1 MKPKYYQTL
10 TFRTTHLI
18 STLRLLAILAMLAS
32 SMLLG
37 TAFAQTLQ
45 LHYTF
50 EDAGTTTTSSGAL
63 PVVLNMVSGS
73 GLAAVDLHGPANSG
87 VQNQGHSLN
96 LSTNPISGN
105 PAATAAAYAV
115 TTGNATL
122 GQLGVVSNFTATVW
136 FKMTS
141 LITNLANNQCRFFV
155 LGTNGVTDD
164 NSAATFATNNVIGM
178 NIGSG
183 SALTFP
189 KNAIWLQLNNLPTES
204 AAIYYDF
211 PTNVWLFVG
220 MTYDSV
226 SGNAS
231 IYFGSEASPAKLYA
245 VKNIGAG
252 TNFNFSGSA
261 SLSIGNRPT
270 GARDFPGW
278 IDEFR
283 FYTGVGDANFV
294 EAVRQQSTVVA
305 ITGLVPDGSVLMSG
319 TNKLSFT
326 AASANGVKVSVNG
339 TDVSSS
345 LLFTPTT
352 GGQIVTYTNL
362 PINPTLI
369 GQSILNGVNV
379 SILVMDNAGVV
390 ASNSYVYDAFS
401 PNNFTWEAEDY
412 DFSSGL
418 YIDNPVYTFVGP
430 GANTYYQEVTPYSP
444 FIDAVDNGNLGGP
457 NRVYRDPSGTVE
469 TEYSLGGGLNGGMS
483 VGELMRQK
491 VLDAFAVTNTARE
504 VNVGYFDG
512 GTGSGLPNWMNYT
525 RTYPSGTYNAYL
537 RVADGGGALTASL
550 DLVNG
555 GWGTS
560 SQTTT
565 NIGTFSFVNS
575 GGWDTFAWVPL
586 RDVNGN
592 LIRVTVAG
600 VNTIR
605 LTAGPGGGGNGDF
618 LMLNRANT
626 NLPAISGIYPNGTN
640 IFQPASV
647 LTFTATSPAGVTIN
661 PAGISVKL
669 TIQNLL
675 GQTTVTN
682 ITTANGLVVTGT
694 ATSRNVSAPLTT
706 NLIYTAVISVTDV
719 NGSPASSTVSFDTL
733 SPNYTWEAEDYDYGG
748 GLTIPNP
755 PVDAFAGLAGVEGVD
770 FHNIVDASETFT
782 YRPSGGGNA
791 DQVNSDAPRL
801 QYITSGSSDYNIGW
815 YDNGEWDNYTR
826 TYPAGLYNVY
836 LRGANGGTG
845 NGGATLALVTSGVGT
860 STQTTTNLGTFT
872 LLPTGNWQGYSW
884 TPLRD
889 AGGNLVKFTGGF
901 KTLRA
906 TSLGGN
912 NANFYALFPANTNLP
927 ALNNVYPNGTTMFQ
941 ATNKLAFSVLSTTG
955 VSTNSIVVTV
965 NGVIVTNLVFSGS
978 LLNWN
983 VSYPHLLANTAYT
996 VTISATDLN
1005 GNIAATSVSFD
1016 TFSSANY
1023 TWEAEDFDHDGGQF
1037 IDNPQTNAY
1046 LGLAANTDVD
1056 THQINFA
1063 PTAPYLY
1070 RTNSLALP
1078 GEGNGMATEINGDIQ
1093 RSQYNGT
1100 GFTDYT
1106 MGYFSAGSWANYTRH
1121 YPAGSYNVYGRL
1133 ADGGANPSA
1142 VTLSKVTGG
1151 WGTTTQTTNFLGTF
1165 TVGITGWESYNFVPL
1180 RDDSGNMVTLTLTGS
1195 TNTLQV
1201 GIPLGTLTDCNV
1213 NFLML
1218 VPASSVSITLTATI
1232 SSGTI
1237 TISFP
1242 TQNGSSYQLLYK
1254 NSLTDLSW
1262 TPIGSPQSGNGS
1274 IESINQPVS
1283 GTMRFYR
1290 VQIQ

>member
-18 STLRLLAILAMLAS
+18 STLRPLAILAMLAS

-45 LHYTF
+45 LQYTF
-50 EDAGTTTTSSGAL
+50 ENGPGTTTTSSGAL
-63 PVVLNMVSGS
+63 PVTLNMVASDGVT
-73 GLAAVDLHGPANSG
+73 AVDLHGAAGSG
-87 VQNQGHSLN
+87 VQGQGKALN
-96 LSTNPISGN
+96 LSTNAISGN
-105 PAATAAAYAV
+105 GAGSYAFI
-115 TTGNATL
+115 TNNSTL
-122 GQLGVVSNFTATVW
+122 GSLGVVSNFTATIW
-136 FKMTS
+136 FKMPA
-141 LITNLANNQCRFFV
+141 LFTNIANQGPRLWVLA
-155 LGTNGVTDD
+155 TNGTIDL
-164 NSAATFATNNVIGM
+164 NNATTIGMQFGSRSAASQAPTPLDDLNVFVGATRI
-178 NIGSG
+178 S
-183 SALTFP
+183 P
-189 KNAIWLQLNNLPTES
+189 P
-204 AAIYYDF
+204 IYYDF
-211 PTNVWLFVG
+211 PTNVWMFCALV
-220 MTYDSV
+220 YDSV
-226 SGNAS
+226 AGNA
-231 IYFGSEASPAKLYA
+231 YVYYGTEASPAKLYA
-245 VKNIGAG
+245 VKSVPVG
-252 TNFNFSGSA
+252 TTVNFSGSA
-261 SLSIGNRPT
+261 SLSIGNTIKGNP
-270 GARDFPGW
+270 RDFTGS

-294 EAVRQQSTVVA
+294 ESVRQASTPVVVS
-305 ITGLVPDGSVLMSG
+305 GLTPDGSVLMSG

-326 AASANGVKVSVNG
+326 ATSVSGVNASGIKVSVKG
-339 TDVSSS
+339 VDVSSS
-345 LLFTPTT
+345 LTFTPTA

-362 PINPTLI
+362 PVNPTLI
-369 GQSILNGVNV
+369 QQSIINGVNV
-379 SILVMDNAGVV
+379 GISVTDVGGIV
-390 ASNSYVYDAFS
+390 ATNSYVYDAFT

-412 DFSSGL
+412 DFGGGM

-430 GANTYYQEVTPYSP
+430 DVNTYYQEVTPYVN
-444 FIDAVDNGNLGGP
+444 ITDANDNGNLSGP
-457 NRVYRDPSGTVE
+457 NRVYRDPSENVE
-469 TEYSLGGGLNGGMS
+469 TEYSLGNGNNGGNS
-483 VGELMRQK
+483 IGELMRQK
-491 VLDAFAVTNTARE
+491 VLDAFAITNITRD

-512 GTGSGLPNWMNYT
+512 GVGSGLPNWMNYT
-525 RTYPSGTYNAYL
+525 RTYPSGVYNAYL
-537 RVADGGGALTASL
+537 RVADGGGAIATSL
-550 DLVNG
+550 DQVTS

-565 NIGTFSFVNS
+565 NIGTFSFVNT

-605 LTAGPGGGGNGDF
+605 LTAGGGNVNF
-618 LMLNRANT
+618 VMLIPANT
-626 NLPAISGIYPNGTN
+626 NLPTISGIYPNGTN
-640 IFQPASV
+640 MFQPASA
-647 LTFTATSPAGVTIN
+647 LTFTATSAAGVTIN
-661 PAGISVKL
+661 SAGISVKL
-669 TIQNLL
+669 TILNLL

-733 SPNYTWEAEDYDYGG
+733 NPNYTWEAEDYDYGG

-755 PVDAFAGLAGVEGVD
+755 PVDAFVGLAGVEGVD
-770 FHNIVDASETFT
+770 FHNIADPETFV
-782 YRPSGGGNA
+782 YRPAGGGNG
-791 DQVNSDAPRL
+791 DQVDGDAPRL

-836 LRGANGGTG
+836 LRGANGGGG

-912 NANFYALFPANTNLP
+912 NANFYAFFPANTNLP
-927 ALNNVYPNGTTMFQ
+927 ALNNIYPNGTTMFQ
-941 ATNKLAFSVLSTTG
+941 ATNKLVFGVLSTTG
-955 VSTNSIVVTV
+955 VSTNSVVVTV

-983 VSYPHLLANTAYT
+983 VSYPHLLPNTSYA

-1046 LGLAANTDVD
+1046 LGLAAATDVD
-1056 THQINFA
+1056 THQINFNA
-1063 PTAPYLY
+1063 AAPYLY
-1070 RTNSLALP
+1070 RTNSLGLP
-1078 GEGNGMATEINGDIQ
+1078 GEGNGMATEINGDSK
-1093 RSQYNGT
+1093 REQYLGVGNSNV
-1100 GFTDYT
+1100 DYT
-1106 MGYFSAGSWANYTRH
+1106 VGYFSGGSWMNYTRN

-1133 ADGGANPSA
+1133 AAGNGNATS
-1142 VTLSKVTGG
+1142 VTLSQVTSG
-1151 WGTTTQTTNFLGTF
+1151 WGTTSQTTNFLGTF
-1165 TVGITGWESYNFVPL
+1165 TVGSTGWESYNLIPL
-1180 RDDSGNMVTLTLTGS
+1180 RDDSGNLVTVALNGP

-1201 GIPLGTLTDCNV
+1201 GIPVGVLSDVNV

-1218 VPASSVSITLTATI
+1218 VPLSGPFSITSVSI

-1237 TISFP
+1237 TVSFP
-1242 TQNGSSYQLLYK
+1242 TQNGLSYQLLYK
-1254 NSLTDLSW
+1254 NSLTDPSW
-1262 TPIGSPQSGNGS
+1262 TPIGSPVSGNGS
-1274 IESINQPVS
+1274 IKSVGDTVGGS
-1283 GTMRFYR
+1283 MRFYR
-1290 VQIQ
+1290 VQAQ